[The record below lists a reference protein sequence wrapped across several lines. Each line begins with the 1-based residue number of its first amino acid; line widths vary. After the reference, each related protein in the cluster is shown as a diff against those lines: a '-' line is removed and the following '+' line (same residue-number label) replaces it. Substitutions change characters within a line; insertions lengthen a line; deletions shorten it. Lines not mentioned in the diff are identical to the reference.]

1 QSFVSRY
8 PNLSG
13 VELRIGTYRQGGGP
27 ANATLVL
34 HLRASPAPGPDLAVA
49 TLQRGVSLD
58 ENPWYL
64 FSFPPIPD
72 SQDKPVYIEVESPD
86 AEPARAL
93 TLFWWKHV
101 AGGDPYAYGAAYQD
115 GQPQEADLTFGL
127 QYSPSPLDAWAQA
140 ARAASPNF
148 PPGVLVA
155 LFLLVIAAALWAIM
169 YLPRILGDPDRRYR
183 WLARW
188 SLPVV
193 LAVTLVNGLIY
204 VLLIPPWQGPDEQ
217 GHFAY
222 AALLDKHGL
231 DDSRVQALVAEGARD
246 QALLSTINTS
256 MNRHDFS
263 RRVAGHAAPGAPIDL
278 GGALYWQVRQPA
290 PYYWLCAAALRLTRA
305 AGIEADPYAQPESAL
320 RVMRIVSLALSL
332 GVAALAWLAG
342 TLLSREGKDPWLGLL
357 LPLTVTL
364 LPMHAFI
371 ASVANSD
378 IMAELAVSA
387 LFATLVALLRWP
399 AGMRGVSLA
408 ALAVVI
414 TLAGIATKPT
424 AIAASLP
431 LLAFGGTAWLA
442 MLAHRAAKKS
452 PRRGVQV
459 AAPCGVAL
467 LIFALA
473 AGSLLAAFEPQARA
487 AGWQTSYYPIQYAR
501 RSAESAS
508 RDGSFVIE
516 LAGTEQASQLLLPPV
531 YHPALEVSFSGWARL
546 AANGEVPTTEAK
558 ASIAALEGG
567 RKAGP
572 VEVTLDP
579 SGGWTLITGTARISE
594 SAEQVGLEIGAD
606 ATDSTVQ
613 FDSLTFDVEG
623 VSRPW
628 SDPAYPL
635 KLLNPSAEQGTVGL
649 RPGIAGL
656 LPFEARQ
663 MANVVANPQPFDKPA
678 LWGSYAGGEYR
689 SFWGNFGLVSVPLP

>member
-1 QSFVSRY
+1 MGALKRFWSWHFALWWLIPLIVVACVLPASYTALTNRRYERINGVPGELLPGHTIGQSFVSRY

-49 TLQRGVSLD
+49 TLQRGASLD

-72 SQDKPVYIEVESPD
+72 SQDKPFYIEVESPD

-93 TLFWWKHV
+93 TLFWWRHL

-127 QYSPSPLDAWAQA
+127 RYSPSPLDAWAQA

-148 PPGVLVA
+148 PPGILVG
-155 LFLLVIAAALWAIM
+155 LFLLIITGVLWAII
-169 YLPRILGDPDRRYR
+169 YLPRILMDPERRYR

-188 SLPVV
+188 SLPVA
-193 LAVTLVNGLIY
+193 LAVALVNGLIY

-222 AALLDKHGL
+222 AVLLEKQDLDDGLVQARLAEGVGDHALL
-231 DDSRVQALVAEGARD
+231 A
-246 QALLSTINTS
+246 TINAS
-256 MNRHDFS
+256 MDRHDFS
-263 RRVAGHAAPGAPIDL
+263 RRVAGHAAPGAPIDV
-278 GGALYWQVRQPA
+278 GNALYWQVRQPA

-305 AGIEADPYAQPESAL
+305 GIEADPYTQPESAL
-320 RVMRIVSLALSL
+320 RVMRMVSLALSL
-332 GVAALAWLAG
+332 GVTALAWLAG
-342 TLLSREGKDPWLGLL
+342 TLLSRQGKDPWLSLL
-357 LPLTVTL
+357 LPLTITL
-364 LPMHAFI
+364 LPMHAFV

-378 IMAELAVSA
+378 ILAELAVSA
-387 LFATLVALLRWP
+387 LFVTLVALLRWP
-399 AGMRGVSLA
+399 TGMRGVSLA

-414 TLAGIATKPT
+414 TLAGTATKPT

-431 LLAFGGTAWLA
+431 LLAFGGMAWLA

-452 PRRGVQV
+452 PRRAVQV
-459 AAPCGVAL
+459 AAPGAVVL

-546 AANGEVPTTEAK
+546 EANDGAPTTEAK

-606 ATDSTVQ
+606 STDGRVQ
-613 FDSLTFDVEG
+613 FDSLTFDAEG
-623 VSRPW
+623 VSRP
-628 SDPAYPL
+628 
-635 KLLNPSAEQGTVGL
+635 
-649 RPGIAGL
+649 
-656 LPFEARQ
+656 
-663 MANVVANPQPFDKPA
+663 
-678 LWGSYAGGEYR
+678 
-689 SFWGNFGLVSVPLP
+689 

>member
-1 QSFVSRY
+1 MGALKRFWSWHFALWWLIPLIVVACVLLASYTALANRRFERINGLPGELLPGQTIGQSFVSRY

-34 HLRASPAPGPDLAVA
+34 HLRASPTPGPDLAVA
-49 TLQRGVSLD
+49 TLQRGVPLD
-58 ENPWYL
+58 ENPWYT

-72 SQDKPVYIEVESPD
+72 SQDKPFYIEVESPD

-93 TLFWWKHV
+93 TLFWWRHV
-101 AGGDPYAYGAAYQD
+101 AGGDPYAYGTAYQD

-127 QYSPSPLDAWAQA
+127 RYSPSPLAAWAQA
-140 ARAASPNF
+140 ARAVSPNF
-148 PPGVLVA
+148 PPLALIV
-155 LFLLVIAAALWAIM
+155 LFLLIITGALWAMIR
-169 YLPRILGDPDRRYR
+169 LPGILRDPERRYR

-193 LAVTLVNGLIY
+193 LAIALVNGLIY

-222 AALLDKHGL
+222 AVLLEKQDL
-231 DDSRVQALVAEGARD
+231 DDSLVQARLAEGVGD
-246 QALLSTINTS
+246 HALLATINAS
-256 MNRHDFS
+256 MVRHDFS
-263 RRVAGHAAPGAPIDL
+263 RRVAGHSAPGAPVDV
-278 GGALYWQVRQPA
+278 GDALYWQVRQPA

-305 AGIEADPYAQPESAL
+305 AGIEADPYTQPESAL

-332 GVAALAWLAG
+332 GVIALAWLAG
-342 TLLSREGKDPWLGLL
+342 TLLSREGKDPWLSLL
-357 LPLTVTL
+357 LPLTVML
-364 LPMHAFI
+364 LPMHAFV
-371 ASVANSD
+371 ASVANND
-378 IMAELAVSA
+378 ILAELAVSA

-399 AGMRGVSLA
+399 TGVRGVLLA

-414 TLAGIATKPT
+414 ALAGTATKST

-431 LLAFGGTAWLA
+431 LLTFGGMAWLA
-442 MLAHRAAKKS
+442 MLAHQAAKKS
-452 PRRGVQV
+452 PRKGVQV
-459 AAPCGVAL
+459 GAPGAVVL

-473 AGSLLAAFEPQARA
+473 AGLMLAAFEPQARA

-516 LAGTEQASQLLLPPV
+516 LAGTERASQLLLPPV

-546 AANGEVPTTEAK
+546 TADDGAPTTEAK
-558 ASIAALEGG
+558 ASISALEGG

-579 SGGWTLITGTARISE
+579 SGSWTLITGTARISE
-594 SAEQVGLEIGAD
+594 SAEQVGLEIGVEV
-606 ATDSTVQ
+606 TGGTVQ
-613 FDSLTFDVEG
+613 FDALTFDAEG

-628 SDPAYPL
+628 NDPAFPI
-635 KLLNPSAEQGTVGL
+635 KLVNPSAEQGT
-649 RPGIAGL
+649 
-656 LPFEARQ
+656 
-663 MANVVANPQPFDKPA
+663 
-678 LWGSYAGGEYR
+678 
-689 SFWGNFGLVSVPLP
+689 